1 VREWERERAEGTT
14 RQGAPTLPHTHA
26 PPLLEGEQFTDL
38 VKWLE
43 RGLTRLEI
51 EAIKA
56 RGVSQLLTQLQNA
69 LASACPPDL
78 VSEAERT
85 GKCWDRLLA
94 EDAQVDADVL
104 LNTLDPYRR
113 EIEHHFTVE
122 GQRRFR
128 GLMSGYLNLVT
139 RARYAGNALRDRVPF
154 LPRAKDA
161 VTAPASWDLGTFTR
175 ACSDVAANRHLDA
188 RGKALSNRLLVEAD
202 GEGFP
207 LNLLADPV
215 EAAAKLDW
223 RQRYSQALIDIL
235 QEVER
240 QWANPTGARR
250 WVQSTLVFAADW
262 LPLVALLAALLH
274 LLWQFFDPL
283 NKGLQKPEPFDI
295 ALPFIIVLVV
305 LVILHLL
312 IALLLPLRWP
322 AIRGEFKRK
331 LERRLQA
338 ELQASYVPIP
348 GDVAQ
353 ALVMERRRVEALL
366 AETREVAVW
375 LDQREEA
382 ANVGG
387 LYGRQ

>member
-1 VREWERERAEGTT
+1 
-14 RQGAPTLPHTHA
+14 
-26 PPLLEGEQFTDL
+26 
-38 VKWLE
+38 
-43 RGLTRLEI
+43 
-51 EAIKA
+51 
-56 RGVSQLLTQLQNA
+56 
-69 LASACPPDL
+69 
-78 VSEAERT
+78 
-85 GKCWDRLLA
+85 
-94 EDAQVDADVL
+94 
-104 LNTLDPYRR
+104 
-113 EIEHHFTVE
+113 
-122 GQRRFR
+122 
-128 GLMSGYLNLVT
+128 
-139 RARYAGNALRDRVPF
+139 
-154 LPRAKDA
+154 
-161 VTAPASWDLGTFTR
+161 
-175 ACSDVAANRHLDA
+175 
-188 RGKALSNRLLVEAD
+188 
-202 GEGFP
+202 
-207 LNLLADPV
+207 
-215 EAAAKLDW
+215 
-223 RQRYSQALIDIL
+223 
-235 QEVER
+235 
-240 QWANPTGARR
+240 
-250 WVQSTLVFAADW
+250 VQSTLVFAADW

-331 LERRLQA
+331 LERRLQG